1 MGTSAILGFGQTGQ
15 AVAAYLTAQGRA
27 YTVYERE
34 ERLAYFSKRYPHLT
48 FRQFGTPMREKTL
61 YRSPGIR
68 PDHVAIL
75 RAVAGGATLTSE
87 IETFCR
93 LCPAPIYGVTGSD
106 GKTTTATLA
115 ARLLEAR
122 GHTVWLGGNVGR
134 PLLPLLDQIRP
145 HHRVVLEL
153 SSFQLMT
160 FSCAVHAGA
169 VTNLTDNHLDW
180 HTDREEYRAAKRNL
194 LLCACRRVQNARYL
208 LAPELGGV
216 TVSAYTENANYSLQN
231 GALFHGEE
239 RLCRAEDMPIRGT
252 HNLENLLTAVAL
264 TRTGSAEVA
273 YVLPRFRGVEH
284 RMSFVGTF
292 RGVDCYDS
300 SIDTTPARTAVTL
313 STVRKPCTVLC
324 GGRPK
329 GVPNAPLTDA
339 LLQWATH
346 AVFVGESG
354 EEMREDLLTD
364 PRYAGSPTTEY
375 YPDFTRAV
383 RRALAATPAGGMLV
397 LSPAATS
404 FDAFSSYRERGK
416 RFCEILE
423 SEVPEGTEK

>member
-15 AVAAYLTAQGRA
+15 AVAAYLTAQGGA
-27 YTVYERE
+27 YTVYERRE
-34 ERLAYFSKRYPHLT
+34 NLAYFSKRYPHLT
-48 FRQFGTPMREKTL
+48 FREFGSPMREKTL

-68 PDHVAIL
+68 PDAVAIR

-122 GHTVWLGGNVGR
+122 GDTVWLGGNIGR
-134 PLLPLLDQIRP
+134 PLLPLLGEIRP

-160 FSCAVHAGA
+160 FACTVYAGA

-180 HTDREEYRAAKRNL
+180 HTDREEYRGAKRNL
-194 LLCACRRVQNARYL
+194 LLHARRRVQNARHL

-216 TVSAYTENANYSLQN
+216 TVSAYVDNANYYLQN
-231 GALFHGEE
+231 NSLWHGEE
-239 RLCRAEDMPIRGT
+239 RLCHVEEMLVGGI

-264 TRTGSAEVA
+264 TQTGRAEVA
-273 YVLPRFRGVEH
+273 RVLPRFRGVEH
-284 RMSFVGTF
+284 RMSYVGRY

-313 STVRKPCTVLC
+313 STTRKPCTVLC

-339 LLQWATH
+339 LLQYATH

-354 EEMREDLLTD
+354 ETMREDLLTD
-364 PRYAGSPTTEY
+364 PRYTGAPTTEY

-383 RRALAATPAGGMLV
+383 RRALAATPEGGMLV

-404 FDAFSSYRERGK
+404 FDAFSSYKERGK

-423 SEVPEGTEK
+423 SQAPTGAKK